1 MMMTTKWGVT
11 FIALSALVSCA
22 GPMTPFGS
30 LELTQLQTRN
40 PASEESLLLSNDFRS
55 SRAKIH
61 FYPGRQRLHDQ
72 QLFTVIIEDPD
83 ELLPMSKIKVIYN
96 NRDVTD
102 SFLKRATIKL
112 SDDNQK
118 MKIVF
123 DFLRLPAQRDHS
135 IAIRYQRDSF
145 TEATW
150 SKFLPPYC
158 LHQEASKIGNI
169 SAFNVDAQL
178 LNYIE
183 KETLAFNMNPNFLAG
198 LIAQESAFNDKAVS
212 SAKAL
217 GLTQITSLA
226 SKEISDV
233 NKDWPHYEGIEN
245 LNYVE
250 LKRYVSSG
258 QINSKNEWRL
268 NHLQSIRGGLSYLK
282 YVDNY
287 WTAQIPLLKESLPQ
301 YQDFWEDLMLAS
313 YNSGPSRVKS
323 ALLKNGSHFLEDSEL
338 NEAKKYVN
346 RVKSFCYTFSN
357 KSEDL

>member
-1 MMMTTKWGVT
+1 MTTNWEMT
-11 FIALSALVSCA
+11 LIAIIALTSCA

-30 LELTQLQTRN
+30 LEINHSQNRA
-40 PASEESLLLSNDFRS
+40 PASKETHLLSNDFRF

-61 FYPGRQRLHDQ
+61 FKPGRQRLHDQ

-96 NRDVTD
+96 NIDVTD
-102 SFLKRATIKL
+102 SYLKRATIKL

-145 TEATW
+145 TAPTW

-158 LHQEASKIGNI
+158 LHQEKEKIGRI
-169 SAFNVDAQL
+169 EAFNVDKKL
-178 LNYIE
+178 LNFIE
-183 KETLAFNMNPNFLAG
+183 KETLAYNMNPNFLAG
-198 LIAQESAFNDKAVS
+198 LIAQESAFNNKAVS

-217 GLTQITSLA
+217 GLTQITTLA
-226 SKEISDV
+226 SKEISDL
-233 NKDWPHYEGIEN
+233 NKDWPHFEGLEA

-250 LKRYVSSG
+250 VKRLVSSG
-258 QINSKNEWRL
+258 KINPMNEWRL
-268 NHLQSIRGGLSYLK
+268 NHQYSVKGGLSYLK
-282 YVDNY
+282 FVDNY
-287 WTAQIPLLKESLPQ
+287 WTAQIPLLKEYLPQ

-313 YNSGPSRVKS
+313 YNSGPSRVKN
-323 ALLKNGSHFLEDSEL
+323 ALMKNGTHFLEDSEL